1 MRLPLILL
9 CLSLFRLNLKAQD
22 AEEIFQT
29 GNRLDSEGKYTEALK
44 YVNKSLSMDSSLY
57 QRYMFKAEL
66 EFKLGMI
73 DEAIIDMGKCIDRC
87 DCPTRKYHVSSYY
100 FRRANLHIHNEDVDS
115 AIKDVDSSIKRNPE
129 RWEAYNLRSQ
139 LNIRIGE
146 FQKALID
153 LNKSYSINDNEAKTL
168 ILRGQ
173 LRNKLGDV
181 EGACNDLTTV
191 VNWGFDEFE
200 EWTNQ
205 NCK

>member
-1 MRLPLILL
+1 MRLFFLLL
-9 CLSLFRLNLKAQD
+9 CLSLVQFNLKAQD

-29 GNRLDSEGKYTEALK
+29 GNRLDSEGKYVEALK
-44 YVNKSLSMDSSLY
+44 YVNKSLSIDSSMY

-73 DEAIIDMGKCIDRC
+73 NAAIIDMGKCIDRC
-87 DCPTRKYHVSSYY
+87 NCPTRKYHVSSYLV
-100 FRRANLHIHNEDVDS
+100 RRANLHIHKEDFES
-115 AIKDVDSSIKRNPE
+115 AMNDVNSSIKQNPE
-129 RWEAYNLRSQ
+129 RWEAYNLRSH
-139 LNIRIGE
+139 LNIRQGE

-153 LNKSYSINDNEAKTL
+153 LNKSYSINDNEATTL

-173 LRNKLGDV
+173 LRSELGDQA
-181 EGACNDLTTV
+181 GACNDLTTV

-200 EWTNQ
+200 EWISQ